1 MHLQITS
8 EDWNEVSWL
17 LSKIVVQSEEN
28 HEGEEE
34 AGGRQEVPDVVI
46 VVEVEQFALRV
57 EVARGSR
64 GEDPAGG
71 LVDEEVHRPRPCDH
85 CHEDVDRGL
94 LGDPL
99 PVSQLHQDVEAG
111 VQQQVDNQNK
121 QQETGEVSSFCGNV
135 DNLQL

>member
-57 EVARGSR
+57 EVARGGR

-71 LVDEEVHRPRPCDH
+71 LVDEEVHGPGPRDGGYQ
-85 CHEDVDRGL
+85 DVDRGL
-94 LGDPL
+94 PGYSLAVP
-99 PVSQLHQDVEAG
+99 
-111 VQQQVDNQNK
+111 
-121 QQETGEVSSFCGNV
+121 
-135 DNLQL
+135 